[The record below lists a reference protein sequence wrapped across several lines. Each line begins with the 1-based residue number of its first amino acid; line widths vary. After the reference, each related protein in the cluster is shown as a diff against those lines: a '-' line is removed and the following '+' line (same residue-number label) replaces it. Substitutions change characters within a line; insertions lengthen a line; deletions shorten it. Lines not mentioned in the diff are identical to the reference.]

1 MLSRGSSLL
10 FSAIRIFYDPELDS
24 VWRLSMVIIGSGFGG
39 PVLAI
44 I

>member
-10 FSAIRIFYDPELDS
+10 FSAIRIYDRELDS
-24 VWRLSMVIIGSGFGG
+24 VWRFSMVIIGSGFGG